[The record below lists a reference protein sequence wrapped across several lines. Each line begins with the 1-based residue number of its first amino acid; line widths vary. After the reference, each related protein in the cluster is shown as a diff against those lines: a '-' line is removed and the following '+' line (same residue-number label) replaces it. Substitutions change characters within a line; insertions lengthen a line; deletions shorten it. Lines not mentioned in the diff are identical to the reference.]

1 MDKSK
6 GIVTEWIDFDGPNHK
21 IPVFTAQPGHEQK
34 LPALILIH
42 EIFGVSEHIKELS
55 TRFARQGL
63 RVFAPEL
70 FAAAPNFPKDEVK
83 KEDLNTMREV
93 WSSIPDTA
101 LIDDLKAILFEIQ
114 KSNNVIPDA
123 IGTVGYCMGGAI
135 AFMFAASA
143 EEISFAID
151 YYGRIKYP
159 QLTNLKPAHPLDFA
173 SSLKC
178 PLLCVFAGQDEL
190 ITAEH
195 IELLKAKLEEVN
207 TNFEVKVFENAPHAF
222 FNDTR
227 EHYQPQAASQAWNI
241 TLNFIEEHTRIPVAE
256 HK

>member
-1 MDKSK
+1 METAKS
-6 GIVTEWIDFDGPNHK
+6 IVTEWITFEGPTYK
-21 IPVFTAQPGHEQK
+21 IPVYTAQPGHEKK

-42 EIFGVSEHIKELS
+42 EIFGVSEHIKELA
-55 TRFARQGL
+55 TRFAKQGL

-70 FAAAPNFPKDEVK
+70 FAASPAFPKDPAK
-83 KEDLNTMREV
+83 KEDLDTMREV
-93 WSSIPDTA
+93 WSSIPDTV
-101 LIDDLKAILFEIQ
+101 LIDDLKAILLQIQ
-114 KSNNVIPDA
+114 KSPNIIPDA
-123 IGTVGYCMGGAI
+123 VGTIGYCMGGAI

-143 EEISFAID
+143 QEISFAID

-159 QLTNLKPAHPLDFA
+159 QLTEAKPTHPLDFS

-178 PLLCVFAGQDEL
+178 PLLSIFAGQDEL
-190 ITAEH
+190 ITPAH
-195 IELLKAKLEEVN
+195 IELLKAKLEAAEAD
-207 TNFEVKVFENAPHAF
+207 FEVKVFENAPHAF